1 MIKIN
6 VKTLETNINH
16 AASWMKVL
24 SNPHRL
30 KIICVLYYGEKFV
43 GELGVATGLSQSA
56 MSQHLARLRRAGL
69 VETRRD
75 GQAIYYSL
83 TQKFYSEV
91 LYSPCEVFHEDEVVS
106 A

>member
-1 MIKIN
+1 MIRIN
-6 VKTLETNINH
+6 VKTLEQNINH

-43 GELGVATGLSQSA
+43 GELGIATGLSQSA

-75 GQAIYYSL
+75 GHAIYYSL
-83 TQKFYSEV
+83 CPGFRNEV
-91 LYSPCEVFHEDEVVS
+91 LHSQCDIYRGDEAAS